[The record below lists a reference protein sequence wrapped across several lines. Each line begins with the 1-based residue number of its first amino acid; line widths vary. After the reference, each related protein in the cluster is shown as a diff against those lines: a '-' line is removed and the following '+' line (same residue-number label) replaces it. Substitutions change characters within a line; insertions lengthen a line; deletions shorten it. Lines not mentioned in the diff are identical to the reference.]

1 MFVSSVFGN
10 DWNFIFQLRVVVI
23 WCSEYFCLLLQ
34 LSPQLTFLLL
44 NFKNYSIIC
53 YKHICNYRSKHLN
66 LYKYLL
72 LYYPNA
78 NCLSPYYQLI
88 RHMLLC
94 HNISTYRSCLSKQAL
109 YWSLFRQ
116 KVLLPPFK
124 SYRRFSFYCVQ
135 RRTPRFVSM
144 ILSCGFNCYCWVGF
158 QFDLVLLYTHQ
169 SWDYWCFFH
178 DRPCF
183 HDLSQQIPNIR
194 IIGNA
199 FIHTWYS

>member
-78 NCLSPYYQLI
+78 NCLSPCYQLI

-124 SYRRFSFYCVQ
+124 SYRWFSFYCVQ
-135 RRTPRFVSM
+135 RFVSYSQVCFNDF
-144 ILSCGFNCYCWVGF
+144 ILWVQLLLLSGFSIWFGIA
-158 QFDLVLLYTHQ
+158 LYTPIVKLLM
-169 SWDYWCFFH
+169 F
-178 DRPCF
+178 
-183 HDLSQQIPNIR
+183 LSRLALLSLFKPTNPQ
-194 IIGNA
+194 
-199 FIHTWYS
+199 H